1 MIHVGQKVQDF
12 ELPVGR
18 ADLHR
23 EKVRLSSLLAKGPV
37 VISFFPLAFTRVCTT
52 QMCDAR
58 DHLGAIAGLGAQ
70 VVGFSCDSAY
80 ANAAFAKEQGL
91 PFPILSDANREVVDA
106 LWETQDVAGVARV
119 PKRGW
124 MLVAPDGTVA
134 ERWVAEVPGAAWPG
148 NGPIEAALSKL
159 ASG

>member
-1 MIHVGQKVQDF
+1 MLRVGDTLPEF

-23 EKVRLSSLLAKGPV
+23 EKVSLSSLLAKGPL
-37 VISFFPLAFTRVCTT
+37 VISFYPLAFTRVCTT

-58 DHLGAIAGLGAQ
+58 DHLGSIAGVGAQ
-70 VVGFSCDSAY
+70 IVGFSCDSAY

-91 PFPILSDANREVVDA
+91 PFPILSDANREVVDRI
-106 LWETQDVAGVARV
+106 WETQDVAGVSRV

-124 MLVAPDGTVA
+124 MLVAPDGKVA
-134 ERWVAEVPGAAWPG
+134 ERWIAEAAGAAWPG
-148 NGPIEAALSKL
+148 NGPIEAALQKL
-159 ASG
+159 SQG